1 MNGRSLRAVLVAIFI
16 SAALIAADV
25 PQVPA
30 DLTVAPPI
38 DSAPSDE
45 RRLLVGSTEAV
56 NATLDLSGVNEGNL
70 TPVPRMLG
78 LGRIQRTDA
87 GFRWAATI
95 ESPGAVGLRVHFTNL
110 FLPNNATLTLAGAG
124 DSFSYSGRGPA
135 ESGEFWSNTVSGDR
149 ATLQIDYAGRDIGR
163 VLQAI
168 RLTVAEVGPL
178 SSKFPVSDPQAGE
191 QLCSFNADCVENASC
206 SNLPTAVADA
216 QKAVA
221 MILFVSGRYQYI
233 CSGGLVDDNE
243 PSSAIP
249 YFLTANHCLSKGSEA
264 SSLEAYFAYTTAC
277 GTCNTTISNKP
288 RVLGSSIS
296 ATNRTSDF
304 TLLRLSQP
312 APAGTA
318 FLRTNNTPV
327 ANANNTALY
336 RISHPGGA
344 PQAYSTHRV
353 DTSRGTCQSWPRGN
367 WIYSSD
373 TFGATEGGS
382 SGSPVVNAA
391 GEVVGQLSGAC
402 GYNVNDS
409 CDSASNATV
418 DGALA
423 AYWSQVEPYL
433 GGGGGSCTDADGD
446 GVCASDDCSD
456 NDASVYP
463 GAPEI
468 CNDGKDNDCDGLIDG
483 GDPSCQTG
491 GCDLVP
497 SGGSCTNN
505 NECCSGNCKGKP
517 GSKTC
522 K

>member
-1 MNGRSLRAVLVAIFI
+1 MNGRSLRAALVAILL

-25 PQVPA
+25 PQTPA
-30 DLTVAPPI
+30 DLIIAPPV
-38 DSAPSDE
+38 DSAPADE
-45 RRLLVGSTEAV
+45 RRVLVGSTEAV
-56 NATLDLSGVNEGNL
+56 NATLDLSGVNESNL
-70 TPVPRMLG
+70 TPVPRMLS
-78 LGRIQRTDA
+78 LGRIQRTES
-87 GFRWAATI
+87 GFRWTATV
-95 ESPGAVGLRVHFTNL
+95 ESPGAAALRIHFSNL

-124 DSFSYSGRGPA
+124 DSFSYTGRGPLQ
-135 ESGEFWSNTVSGDR
+135 SGEFWSNTVSGDR
-149 ATLQIDYAGRDIGR
+149 ATMQIDYSGRDIGR

-168 RLTVAEVGPL
+168 RLTVAEIGPL
-178 SSKFPVSDPQAGE
+178 SSKFPVSNPEAGE

-206 SNLPTAVADA
+206 VNLPSAVADA

-221 MILFVSGRYQYI
+221 MILFVSGAFQYI
-233 CSGGLVDDNE
+233 CSGGLVDDNDA
-243 PSSAIP
+243 SSAIP
-249 YFLTANHCLSKGSEA
+249 YFLTANHCLSKSSEA
-264 SSLEAYFAYTTAC
+264 NSLEAYFAYTTAC
-277 GTCNTTISNKP
+277 GTCDTTISDKP
-288 RVLGSSIS
+288 RTLGSTIT
-296 ATNRTSDF
+296 ATNSTSDY

-318 FLRTNNTPV
+318 FLKTNNTPV
-327 ANANNTALY
+327 ANSNGLALY

-344 PQAYSTHRV
+344 PQAYSAHAV
-353 DTSRGTCQSWPRGN
+353 DTSRPTCRTWPRGN

-433 GGGGGSCTDADGD
+433 GGGGSCIDADGD
-446 GVCASDDCSD
+446 GVCASEDCDD

-468 CNDGKDNDCDGLIDG
+468 CDDGKDNNCNGLIDG
-483 GDPSCQTG
+483 EDPACQTG
-491 GCDLVP
+491 GCDLLPV
-497 SGGSCTNN
+497 GAGCTDD
-505 NECCSGNCKGKP
+505 NECCSSKCRGKP
-517 GSKTC
+517 GAKVC